1 MEYLNAVLYMI
12 AGLGAFMIGFRLMSD
27 SIKSVSDGGLKKLFK
42 KTSDKP
48 IAGFGVGVAATALVQ
63 SSSVTT
69 VMVVGFVNAGFMTL
83 KQATAVIMGANVGS
97 TVTAQIA
104 ALESFNFINYA
115 MALTAVGIFI
125 NLFAKKD
132 SVKTVGLSLAGLG
145 LLFLGMRF
153 MSDSMS
159 VVSQSEKVADVLS
172 AVSNP
177 LLLLLIGAA
186 LTAVIQ
192 SSAAVTAI
200 VISMAGAGISVG
212 GGGNAVYF
220 LILGTNIGTCATAI
234 LSAIGAGTNAK
245 RAAFIHFAFNFFGSM
260 IFLILLWAWKDFSRV
275 VMEPLFPHLTTQI
288 AMFHTFFNVICA
300 LVFLPFINV
309 FVFISEKLFRGKK
322 DGDELDERLIS
333 TPSIALGQVEIAVQ
347 RAMNTSLNSVNNS
360 IRLFFGGESFDVREN
375 NRNLQSD
382 LDKIDAYLIA
392 IGAAGVGIRSEL
404 QVAAFQHILIDINRI
419 GELADNIV
427 KYAERAEKEKISM
440 SNTAKEEIMQ
450 MTASINTL
458 FNVCTEYIDGGK
470 KSVLQSLEAV
480 EDGIDSQKKTLL
492 SNHSNRVDEGICTP
506 STSSIF
512 INLVSN
518 LERIGD
524 HVVQI
529 AHTYN
534 FD

>member
-48 IAGFGVGVAATALVQ
+48 LAGFGVGVAATALVQ

-69 VMVVGFVNAGFMTL
+69 VMVVGFVNAGFMSL
-83 KQATAVIMGANVGS
+83 SQATAVIMGANVGS
-97 TVTAQIA
+97 TITAQIA
-104 ALESFNFINYA
+104 ALESFDFINYA
-115 MALTAVGIFI
+115 MALSAVGIFM
-125 NLFAKKD
+125 NLFAKKEN
-132 SVKTVGLSLAGLG
+132 VKTVGLSLAGLG

-159 VVSQSEKVADVLS
+159 VVSQSEKVASVLG

-177 LLLLLIGAA
+177 LLLLFIGAL
-186 LTAVIQ
+186 LTAIIQ

-200 VISMAGAGISVG
+200 VISMAGAGLTVG

-245 RAAFIHFAFNFFGSM
+245 RAAFIHFAFNLFGSL
-260 IFLILLWAWKDFSRV
+260 IFLTVLWAWQGFSAV
-275 VMEPLFPHLTTQI
+275 IMEPLFPHLTTRI
-288 AMFHTFFNVICA
+288 AMFHTFFNIICA
-300 LVFLPFINV
+300 LLFLPFV
-309 FVFISEKLFRGKK
+309 KLFVALSQKIFRGKK

-333 TPSIALGQVEIAVQ
+333 TPSIALGQVAIAVQ
-347 RAMNTSLNSVNNS
+347 RAINTSLASVNNS
-360 IRLFFGGESFDVREN
+360 IQLFLGEDAIDVREN
-375 NRNLQSD
+375 NRNLKTS
-382 LDKIDAYLIA
+382 LDKIDDYLIA
-392 IGAAGVGIRSEL
+392 IGAAGAGMRSEL

-419 GELADNIV
+419 GELADNVV
-427 KYAERAEKEKISM
+427 KYAERANKEKIALT
-440 SNTAKEEIMQ
+440 NDAKDEVVQ
-450 MTASINTL
+450 MTASVNSL
-458 FNVCTEYIDGGK
+458 FTACTGYLDGGK
-470 KSVLQSLEAV
+470 AAVLKDLEAI
-480 EDGIDSQKKTLL
+480 EDVIDGQKKTLL
-492 SNHSNRVDEGICTP
+492 SNHAQRLDAGICSP

-534 FD
+534 FE